1 MLLIA
6 GMIYFSGNFRVQCL
20 LMKFFSTFILVFLS
34 LFAVAQTDSTK
45 VKVYLTRITMDVND
59 IQDPLLF
66 ASSIDI
72 SLKPTKQNEKYAT
85 HNLLGSM
92 EIGDVRTVQMDLIP
106 TKIEKSAITGS
117 LINFTFRSRS
127 VDDFIGVF
135 NFIFEFSDGTNY
147 PFRLGRIAIGNDI
160 KLNSIS
166 RTIFIR

>member
-1 MLLIA
+1 
-6 GMIYFSGNFRVQCL
+6 
-20 LMKFFSTFILVFLS
+20 MKLYSTVFFVFLS
-34 LFAVAQTDSTK
+34 ISAFAQSDSTK
-45 VKVYLTRITMDVND
+45 KQVVLTRITMDINE

-72 SLKPTKQNEKYAT
+72 SLKPTKLKEKYAT
-85 HNLLGSM
+85 HILLGSM
-92 EIGDVRTVQMDLIP
+92 EIGDVRTVQMDLSENKMDK
-106 TKIEKSAITGS
+106 TAIMNS
-117 LINFTFRSRS
+117 LINFTFKSRS

-160 KLNSIS
+160 KLTSIS

>member
-1 MLLIA
+1 
-6 GMIYFSGNFRVQCL
+6 
-20 LMKFFSTFILVFLS
+20 MKLYSTVFFVFLS
-34 LFAVAQTDSTK
+34 LFAVAQLDSTK
-45 VKVYLTRITMDVND
+45 KQVVLTRITMDINE

-72 SLKPTKQNEKYAT
+72 SLKPTKLKEKYAT
-85 HNLLGSM
+85 HILLGSM
-92 EIGDVRTVQMDLIP
+92 EIGDVRTVQMDLSEN
-106 TKIEKSAITGS
+106 KMEKSAIMSS
-117 LINFTFRSRS
+117 LINFTFKSRS

-160 KLNSIS
+160 KLTSIS

>member
-1 MLLIA
+1 
-6 GMIYFSGNFRVQCL
+6 
-20 LMKFFSTFILVFLS
+20 
-34 LFAVAQTDSTK
+34 
-45 VKVYLTRITMDVND
+45 MDIND

-72 SLKPTKQNEKYAT
+72 SLKPSKQNQKYAT
-85 HNLLGSM
+85 HSLIGSM
-92 EIGDVRTVQMDLIP
+92 EIGDVRTVQLDLME
-106 TKIEKSAITGS
+106 TKMEKSAIMS
-117 LINFTFRSRS
+117 SSINFTFKSRS

-147 PFRLGRIAIGNDI
+147 PYRLGRIAIGNDI

>member
-1 MLLIA
+1 
-6 GMIYFSGNFRVQCL
+6 
-20 LMKFFSTFILVFLS
+20 
-34 LFAVAQTDSTK
+34 
-45 VKVYLTRITMDVND
+45 MDINE

-72 SLKPTKQNEKYAT
+72 SLKPTKIKDKYAT
-85 HNLLGSM
+85 HTLLGSM
-92 EIGDVRTVQMDLIP
+92 ELGDVRTVQMDLMD
-106 TKIEKSAITGS
+106 TKMEKSAIMSS
-117 LINFTFRSRS
+117 LINFTFKSRS

-147 PFRLGRIAIGNDI
+147 PYRLGRIAIGNDI

>member
-1 MLLIA
+1 MKLYSTLL
-6 GMIYFSGNFRVQCL
+6 F
-20 LMKFFSTFILVFLS
+20 VFLS
-34 LFAVAQTDSTK
+34 LFAVAQSDSTK
-45 VKVYLTRITMDVND
+45 KQVYLTRITMDVND

-66 ASSIDI
+66 ASSVDI
-72 SLKPTKQNEKYAT
+72 SLKPSKQNQKYAT

-92 EIGDVRTVQMDLIP
+92 EIGDVRTVQMDLMD
-106 TKIEKSAITGS
+106 TKMEKSAIMS
-117 LINFTFRSRS
+117 SSINFTFKSRS

-166 RTIFIR
+166 RTIFLR

>member
-1 MLLIA
+1 
-6 GMIYFSGNFRVQCL
+6 
-20 LMKFFSTFILVFLS
+20 MKLYTTVFFVFLS
-34 LFAVAQTDSTK
+34 LYAVAQLDSTK
-45 VKVYLTRITMDVND
+45 KQVVLTRITMDIND

-66 ASSIDI
+66 AYSIDI
-72 SLKPTKQNEKYAT
+72 SLKPTKIKDKYAT
-85 HNLLGSM
+85 HTLLGSM
-92 EIGDVRTVQMDLIP
+92 ELGDVRTVQMDLMD
-106 TKIEKSAITGS
+106 TKMEKSAIMSS
-117 LINFTFRSRS
+117 LINFTFKSRS

>member
-1 MLLIA
+1 
-6 GMIYFSGNFRVQCL
+6 
-20 LMKFFSTFILVFLS
+20 MKLYTTVFFVFLS
-34 LFAVAQTDSTK
+34 LYAVAQLDSSK
-45 VKVYLTRITMDVND
+45 KQVVLTRITMDINE

-72 SLKPTKQNEKYAT
+72 SLKPTKLKEKYAT
-85 HNLLGSM
+85 HTLLGSM
-92 EIGDVRTVQMDLIP
+92 ELGDVRTVQMDLMD
-106 TKIEKSAITGS
+106 TKMEKSLIMSS
-117 LINFTFRSRS
+117 LINFTFKSRS

>member
-1 MLLIA
+1 
-6 GMIYFSGNFRVQCL
+6 
-20 LMKFFSTFILVFLS
+20 MKLYSTVFFVFLS
-34 LFAVAQTDSTK
+34 VFAVAQSDSTK
-45 VKVYLTRITMDVND
+45 KQVYLTRITMDINE

-72 SLKPTKQNEKYAT
+72 SLKPTKLKEKYAT
-85 HNLLGSM
+85 HSLIGSM
-92 EIGDVRTVQMDLIP
+92 EMGDVRTVQMDLSNN
-106 TKIEKSAITGS
+106 KMEKSAITSS
-117 LINFTFRSRS
+117 LINFTFKSRS

-166 RTIFIR
+166 RTIYIR

>member
-1 MLLIA
+1 
-6 GMIYFSGNFRVQCL
+6 
-20 LMKFFSTFILVFLS
+20 MKLYSTVFLVFLS
-34 LFAVAQTDSTK
+34 LFAVAQLDSTK
-45 VKVYLTRITMDVND
+45 KQVVLTRITMDINE

-72 SLKPTKQNEKYAT
+72 SLKPTKLKEKYAT
-85 HNLLGSM
+85 HILLGSM
-92 EIGDVRTVQMDLIP
+92 EIGDVRTVQMDLSEN
-106 TKIEKSAITGS
+106 KMEKSAIMSS
-117 LINFTFRSRS
+117 LINFTFKSRS

-160 KLNSIS
+160 KLTSIS

>member
-1 MLLIA
+1 
-6 GMIYFSGNFRVQCL
+6 
-20 LMKFFSTFILVFLS
+20 MKLYSTVFFVFLS
-34 LFAVAQTDSTK
+34 VFAVAQSDSTK
-45 VKVYLTRITMDVND
+45 KQIYLTRITMDVNE

-72 SLKPTKQNEKYAT
+72 SLKPTKLKEKYAT
-85 HNLLGSM
+85 HSLIGSM
-92 EIGDVRTVQMDLIP
+92 EMGDVRTVQMDLSNN
-106 TKIEKSAITGS
+106 KMEKSAITSS
-117 LINFTFRSRS
+117 LINFTFKSRS

-166 RTIFIR
+166 RTIYIR

>member
-1 MLLIA
+1 
-6 GMIYFSGNFRVQCL
+6 
-20 LMKFFSTFILVFLS
+20 MKLYSTVFFVFISF
-34 LFAVAQTDSTK
+34 FASAQLDSTK
-45 VKVYLTRITMDVND
+45 KQVVLTRITMDINE

-72 SLKPTKQNEKYAT
+72 SLKPTKIKDKYAT
-85 HNLLGSM
+85 HTLLGSM
-92 EIGDVRTVQMDLIP
+92 ELGDVRTVQMDLMD
-106 TKIEKSAITGS
+106 TKMEKSAIMSS
-117 LINFTFRSRS
+117 LINFTFKSRS